1 MRVERKHRARLLL
14 GDVVA
19 KAIESVGVT
28 PELIQDWLGFRC
40 NCKERRDKLNWLD
53 LWARQVIFGKDPEA
67 EAYLRQRMQDE
78 KDVLDEH
85 GK

>member
-1 MRVERKHRARLLL
+1 MRVERKHKARLLL
-14 GDVVA
+14 GDVVEEA
-19 KAIESVGVT
+19 LKQVGVT
-28 PELIQDWLGFRC
+28 SESIQQWLGYRC
-40 NCKERRDKLNWLD
+40 NCKPRRDKLNWLD